1 MGKISPVVAKYII
14 HAQISIEGVVDK
26 PDVIGAIFGQTEGL
40 LGSEESILLS
50 RLDRTVRVNQDGELR
65 KVHLTRIEFN
75 LLKYL
80 MMHVGRAV
88 PYDEIFREVFG
99 YAQLDEGLQD
109 TIRYHVNN
117 LRRKIGDNS
126 SNPKYIQTIR
136 GVGYKFIGK
145 GKPTED
151 DFHLGSK
158 ESIILYP
165 LRREVYV
172 AHEGELRAVDL
183 TRTEFNLLEYLMM
196 HAARVVLNGK
206 IPKKVFSACD
216 KNPHRKSLCRR

>member
-1 MGKISPVVAKYII
+1 MAGIGVVGLRDLDSVVVAVPSGSNGTSP
-14 HAQISIEGVVDK
+14 AETDL
-26 PDVIGAIFGQTEGL
+26 EGL
-40 LGSEESILLS
+40 LGSEEWILFS

-172 AHEGELRAVDL
+172 AHEGELRAVDF
-183 TRTEFNLLEYLMM
+183 TPTKFNFL
-196 HAARVVLNGK
+196 
-206 IPKKVFSACD
+206 
-216 KNPHRKSLCRR
+216 